1 MMIWGVSWASSKICS
16 SYGDVYLLLFLK
28 FFLSIVAMMPFV
40 ARDLLKVQFSKQ
52 LILIILGAIF
62 FLIFYNYFFF
72 LGLENGFAS
81 FGGVFV
87 TTINPIITFLLMAV
101 ISKTKI
107 AFLKKIALGLGVIG
121 ALLML
126 RIWDISIKN
135 LFDSGNLFFLLAA
148 FGWSMVSIISSIGSK
163 LENSMTL
170 TFLFLTGASFV
181 SFFMVDSSSF
191 VAMNSFD
198 FIFWMNVMIAF
209 VLTTAFATVIYF
221 KGVAIMGPSDASSY
235 LFLVPVFAILSSN
248 LMLGETISLWTIM
261 GGSFAFAALYLINK
275 K

>member
-16 SYGDVYLLLFLK
+16 SYADVYLLLFLK
-28 FFLSIVAMMPFV
+28 FFLSVVAMIPFV
-40 ARDLLKVQFSKQ
+40 ARDLLKVRFSKQ
-52 LILIILGAIF
+52 LILIIFGAIF
-62 FLIFYNYFFF
+62 FLIFYNFFFF

-87 TTINPIITFLLMAV
+87 TTINPIITFLLMAL
-101 ISKTKI
+101 ITKSKI
-107 AFLKKIALGLGVIG
+107 AFLKKIALSLGVVG

-126 RIWDISIKN
+126 KIWDISVEN
-135 LFDSGNLFFLLAA
+135 LLDSGNLFFLLAA
-148 FGWSMVSIISSIGSK
+148 FGWSIVSILSSFGSK
-163 LENSMTL
+163 MANSMTL
-170 TFLFLTGASFV
+170 TFLFLVGASLV
-181 SFFMVDSSSF
+181 SFFMVEPSDF
-191 VAMNSFD
+191 VAMQNFD
-198 FIFWMNVMIAF
+198 AIFWANVMIAF

-248 LMLGETISLWTIM
+248 LMLGETISFWTFA